1 MKLLTF
7 TMCIALSIVA
17 RCFAD
22 EANLVA
28 NGSFESSNVSAG
40 VPDNWS
46 ASGTATIKQSLSLDV
61 GHDGRRCAKL
71 ECSEFAGDGPAAH
84 AMIAQT
90 GTVSVR
96 KGAWYRLAFW
106 AKAERIKHGG
116 VEVALSNTQPWD
128 NAGLSEAFTPSPQWQ
143 QFAFLFQAES
153 DVPAA
158 TSRLQFWF
166 RSTGTLWLDDVVLA
180 ESAIGR
186 QWFPQIPTDGVKNFL
201 PNSSFE
207 CGGANWGSY
216 TYGLRGW
223 GGNLYR
229 LEGVVDDA
237 VAEHGKHSLKIAL
250 SPETMPVFY
259 FDYYTPVRQPVRR
272 VLVANQG
279 WFHVRPG
286 EPLTLSAF
294 LRADAEGVA
303 AQLAAVDAP
312 NRVQRKQVTV
322 GQKWQRHEFT
332 FRPAEPFFFVAAG
345 LDLDASNRN
354 AATLWIDANPSGTR
368 RTRDR
373 LRAAPAGGVVPR
385 DKRAREHCYDAPGRH
400 RDVRPRFQQHGLG
413 ADNRRQTRDNR
424 FLRSPGLRE
433 PADDH
438 AATAHRRAQDARQL
452 LPGSAGVFPRKLD
465 DADGFAV
472 AALRD
477 HRPCAG

>member
-1 MKLLTF
+1 M
-7 TMCIALSIVA
+7 
-17 RCFAD
+17 
-22 EANLVA
+22 
-28 NGSFESSNVSAG
+28 
-40 VPDNWS
+40 
-46 ASGTATIKQSLSLDV
+46 
-61 GHDGRRCAKL
+61 
-71 ECSEFAGDGPAAH
+71 
-84 AMIAQT
+84 
-90 GTVSVR
+90 
-96 KGAWYRLAFW
+96 
-106 AKAERIKHGG
+106 
-116 VEVALSNTQPWD
+116 
-128 NAGLSEAFTPSPQWQ
+128 
-143 QFAFLFQAES
+143 FQAES

-237 VAEHGKHSLKIAL
+237 VAEHGEHSLKIAL

-322 GQKWQRHEFT
+322 GQKWRRHEFT

-345 LDLDASNRN
+345 LDLDASSRN
-354 AATLWIDANPSGTR
+354 AATLWIDEIQVERGEHATDYEPRQPVESFLATSELGNIVTTPRPASRWPSSLSTT
-368 RTRDR
+368 RTRSR
-373 LRAAPAGGVVPR
+373 QSAANSR
-385 DKRAREHCYDAPGRH
+385 
-400 RDVRPRFQQHGLG
+400 
-413 ADNRRQTRDNR
+413 
-424 FLRSPGLRE
+424 
-433 PADDH
+433 
-438 AATAHRRAQDARQL
+438 
-452 LPGSAGVFPRKLD
+452 
-465 DADGFAV
+465 
-472 AALRD
+472 
-477 HRPCAG
+477 